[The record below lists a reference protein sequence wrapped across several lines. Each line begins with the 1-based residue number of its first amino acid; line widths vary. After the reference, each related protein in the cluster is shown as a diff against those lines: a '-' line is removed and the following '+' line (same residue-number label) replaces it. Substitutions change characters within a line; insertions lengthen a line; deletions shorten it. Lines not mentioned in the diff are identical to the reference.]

1 MLNFRKQRG
10 SRTTGEDLSISKAR
24 YVVIDTE
31 LTGLDERRDSIVSIA
46 AIKMSGGVIELEN
59 VFGRIVNP
67 ASRLSA
73 ESVVIHGIT
82 PSEAAGSPSI
92 ENILSEFVRF
102 CGDDLIVGHCVSI
115 DLTFINKEI
124 KRVPGLSLSNRA
136 LDTSAIYAWIRKRFP
151 ARTLPHSFSGSGLY
165 EIARYFGIPVSG
177 AHDAV
182 MDAFITAQVFQRFI
196 PILIEG
202 GVEGVSDL
210 LSIGHP
216 SRGGENGRMSSEMYG
231 L

>member
-1 MLNFRKQRG
+1 MGNV
-10 SRTTGEDLSISKAR
+10 SIAKAR

-46 AIKMSGGVIELEN
+46 AIRMSGGAIDLESIFAR
-59 VFGRIVNP
+59 VVNP
-67 ASRLSA
+67 ASSLSA

-82 PSEAAGSPSI
+82 PSETAGKPSI
-92 ENILSEFVRF
+92 ETVLSEFARY
-102 CGDDLIVGHCVSI
+102 CGDDLLVGHCVSI
-115 DLTFINKEI
+115 DLAFINKEM
-124 KRVPGLSLSNRA
+124 KRALGAGLSNPA
-136 LDTSAIYAWIRKRFP
+136 LDTSAIYAWVLKRSAAEAF
-151 ARTLPHSFSGSGLY
+151 PHSFSGSGLY

-196 PILIEG
+196 PILIER
-202 GVEGVSDL
+202 GVEDVSDL
-210 LSIGHP
+210 LRIGHP
-216 SRGGENGRMSSEMYG
+216 SRGGENGRLNSEMYG